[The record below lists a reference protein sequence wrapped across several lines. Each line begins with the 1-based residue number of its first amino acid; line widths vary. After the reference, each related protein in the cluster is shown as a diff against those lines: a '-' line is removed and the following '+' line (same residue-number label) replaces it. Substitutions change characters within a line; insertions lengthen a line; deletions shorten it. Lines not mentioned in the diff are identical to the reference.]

1 MQSFIG
7 LAVLVA
13 VLCGGAW
20 GWRIGSKRLYRRSMF
35 DDDGD
40 GGARSLRRRVRRR
53 YWTTATYALLSAL
66 VAYVLVMALK
76 R

>member
-1 MQSFIG
+1 MPSFIG
-7 LAVLVA
+7 LTVLTA

-20 GWRIGSKRLYRRSMF
+20 GWRVGTSRLYRRSYF
-35 DDDGD
+35 DDDNR
-40 GGARSLRRRVRRR
+40 GGRVWRRRIRRR
-53 YWTTATYALLSAL
+53 YLITALYALLSAL

>member
-7 LAVLVA
+7 LVVLVA

-40 GGARSLRRRVRRR
+40 GGARSWRRRIRRR
-53 YWTTATYALLSAL
+53 YWITATYALLSAL
-66 VAYVLVMALK
+66 VAYILVMALK